1 MYLLATPQTTCY
13 RQKTPDSLREIQGFC
28 QVFARL
34 DQARGRNR
42 SAPTQFLTSR

>member
-28 QVFARL
+28 QVFCLGFCQSFCRVFC
-34 DQARGRNR
+34 RGFC
-42 SAPTQFLTSR
+42 QGFC